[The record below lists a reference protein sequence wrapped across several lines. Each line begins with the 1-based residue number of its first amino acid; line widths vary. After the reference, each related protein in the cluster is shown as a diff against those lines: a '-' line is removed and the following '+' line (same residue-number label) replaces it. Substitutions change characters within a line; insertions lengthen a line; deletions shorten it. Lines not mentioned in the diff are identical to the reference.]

1 MKRGNRI
8 IYNQDGK
15 IILQTGEAIG
25 DVLEHDIITE
35 LYYLDVEFGS
45 IDYSKQYIESIN
57 PVTKEPVLKDMEI
70 ILTDEQKRLQALEKE
85 LSMLKEENK
94 NRDSEIVNTAFE
106 VENIKLSNN
115 L

>member
-1 MKRGNRI
+1 MNRDNRI

-15 IILQTGEAIG
+15 ILLQTGEATG
-25 DVLEHDIITE
+25 DVLEHDTIVE
-35 LYYLDVEFGS
+35 LHFLDVEFGS

-57 PVTKEPVLKDMEI
+57 PVTKEPILKDIEVV
-70 ILTDEQKRLQALEKE
+70 LTNEQKRLQALEKE

-106 VENIKLSNN
+106 VENIKLNNN

>member
-1 MKRGNRI
+1 MKRGNRV
-8 IYNQDGK
+8 IYNQNGD
-15 IILQTGEAIG
+15 IIFQTGEAIG
-25 DVLEHDIITE
+25 DVLQHVEIKE
-35 LYYLDVEFGS
+35 LHYLDLEFGS

-57 PVTKEPVLKDMEI
+57 PITKEPVLKNIEV
-70 ILTDEQKRLQALEKE
+70 ILTDEQKRLQALEEE

-94 NRDSEIVNTAFE
+94 NRDSEIVNAAFE

>member
-1 MKRGNRI
+1 MDRGNRI

-15 IILQTGEAIG
+15 ILLQTGEATG
-25 DVLEHDIITE
+25 DVLEHDVIAE
-35 LYYLDVEFGS
+35 LHYLDVEFGS

-57 PVTKEPVLKDMEI
+57 PATKEPVIKDI
-70 ILTDEQKRLQALEKE
+70 KVVLTDEQKRLQALEKE

-106 VENIKLSNN
+106 VENIKLNNN

>member
-1 MKRGNRI
+1 MNRNNRI

-15 IILQTGEAIG
+15 ILLQTGEATG
-25 DVLEHDIITE
+25 DVLEHDTITE
-35 LYYLDVEFGS
+35 LHYLDVEFGS

-57 PVTKEPVLKDMEI
+57 PVTKELNIKNIEVV
-70 ILTDEQKRLQALEKE
+70 LTDEQKRLEALEKE

-106 VENIKLSNN
+106 VENIKLNNN

>member
-1 MKRGNRI
+1 MGRGNRI

-15 IILQTGEAIG
+15 ILLQTGEATG
-25 DVLEHDIITE
+25 DVLEHDAITE
-35 LYYLDVEFGS
+35 LHYLDVEFGS

-57 PVTKEPVLKDMEI
+57 PVTKELNIKNIEVV
-70 ILTDEQKRLQALEKE
+70 LTDEQKRLEALEKE

-106 VENIKLSNN
+106 VGNIKLNNN

>member
-1 MKRGNRI
+1 MNRNNGI
-8 IYNQDGK
+8 IYDQTGN
-15 IILQTGEAIG
+15 IWLQTGEATG
-25 DVLEHDIITE
+25 DIQEWSKITE
-35 LYYLDVEFGS
+35 LNFLDVEFGS

-57 PVTKEPVLKDMEI
+57 PVTKEPIIKDIEV

-106 VENIKLSNN
+106 VENIKLNNN